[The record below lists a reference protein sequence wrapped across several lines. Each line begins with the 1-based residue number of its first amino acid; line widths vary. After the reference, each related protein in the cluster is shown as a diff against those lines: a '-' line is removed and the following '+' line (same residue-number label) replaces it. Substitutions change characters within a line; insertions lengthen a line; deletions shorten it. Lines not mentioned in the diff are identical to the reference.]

1 MRILGIAAFTEV
13 GRALGRDLAGQL
25 EDSWQISWYESDLKD
40 WCRARFADASAI
52 LFISA
57 CGIAVRTIA
66 PFLQSKTKDPA
77 VLVMDEQAHHVISLV
92 SGHIGGANEL
102 AEEIGAR
109 TGAVPVITTASD
121 VRGKIAVDVFAKKN
135 GLVIANMKDA
145 KKIEAAI
152 LRGEMVGVYC
162 EGAVEGS
169 CPPELVMLE
178 KKESTDKRLFAGKA
192 EQKIMDTASAKECDM
207 AKSGI
212 ALQENG
218 KGNETEPM
226 GNLIWISERTVP
238 SPESSEW
245 PHQVVKDAQVLH
257 LIPRNV
263 VLGVGCRRGKEKEA
277 IEAVVTR
284 VIAES
289 GISREAL
296 CGAASIDLKKEEAGI
311 LDLCSEWDLPYTVF
325 SAEELQRVEGN
336 FTPSSFVAKTT
347 GVDNVCERSAL
358 ALAGAG
364 SHLIH
369 RKQAENGVTAAL
381 AVKEWRIKF
390 EK

>member
-1 MRILGIAAFTEV
+1 MKILGIAAFTEP

-25 EDSWQISWYESDLKD
+25 EDSWQIIWYESNLKD

-135 GLVIANMKDA
+135 ALGIASMKDA

-152 LRGEMVGVYC
+152 LRGEPVGVYC

-169 CPPELVMLE
+169 CPSELVMLE
-178 KKESTDKRLFAGKA
+178 KKESTDIKRDTVSTKA
-192 EQKIMDTASAKECDM
+192 CDTV
-207 AKSGI
+207 KSDI
-212 ALQENG
+212 AVPENC
-218 KGNETEPM
+218 KGNETKPI
-226 GNLIWISERTVP
+226 GNMIWISERTVP
-238 SPESSEW
+238 SPEG
-245 PHQVVKDAQVLH
+245 Q
-257 LIPRNV
+257 
-263 VLGVGCRRGKEKEA
+263 
-277 IEAVVTR
+277 
-284 VIAES
+284 
-289 GISREAL
+289 
-296 CGAASIDLKKEEAGI
+296 
-311 LDLCSEWDLPYTVF
+311 
-325 SAEELQRVEGN
+325 
-336 FTPSSFVAKTT
+336 
-347 GVDNVCERSAL
+347 
-358 ALAGAG
+358 
-364 SHLIH
+364 
-369 RKQAENGVTAAL
+369 
-381 AVKEWRIKF
+381 
-390 EK
+390 

>member
-1 MRILGIAAFTEV
+1 MKILGLAAFTEV
-13 GRALGRDLAGQL
+13 GRALGYDLARVL
-25 EDSWQISWYESDLKD
+25 ENSWEINWYENNLKD
-40 WCRARFADASAI
+40 WCKARFTDADAI
-52 LFISA
+52 LFIGA

-66 PFLQSKTKDPA
+66 PFLQSKIKDPA

-102 AEEIGAR
+102 AEEIGAK

-135 GLVIANMKDA
+135 DLVIASMKAA

-152 LRGEMVGVYC
+152 LRGEPVGVYC
-162 EGAVEGS
+162 EGVVEGS
-169 CPPELVMLE
+169 CPPELVLLE
-178 KKESTDKRLFAGKA
+178 KKESTDKRISAGKA
-192 EQKIMDTASAKECDM
+192 EQ
-207 AKSGI
+207 
-212 ALQENG
+212 
-218 KGNETEPM
+218 NETEPI
-226 GNLIWISERTVP
+226 GNMVWISERTVP
-238 SPESSEW
+238 SPEGSEW
-245 PHQVVKDAQVLH
+245 PQQVVKDAQVLH

-263 VLGVGCRRGKEKEA
+263 VLGVGCRREKEKEA
-277 IEAVVTR
+277 IKEVVTR

-296 CGAASIDLKKEEAGI
+296 VGAASIDLKKEEAGI
-311 LDLCSEWDLPYTVF
+311 LGLCSEWNLPYTVF
-325 SAEELQRVEGN
+325 SAEELQRVKGD

-369 RKQAENGVTAAL
+369 KKYAENGVTAAL
-381 AVKEWRIKF
+381 AVKEWRIRF

>member
-1 MRILGIAAFTEV
+1 MKILGIAAFTEP

-25 EDSWQISWYESDLKD
+25 EDSWQIIWYESNLKD

-135 GLVIANMKDA
+135 ALGIASMKDA

-152 LRGEMVGVYC
+152 LRGEPVGVYC
-162 EGAVEGS
+162 EGAVEGR
-169 CPPELVMLE
+169 CPSELVMLE
-178 KKESTDKRLFAGKA
+178 KKESTDIKRDTVSTKA
-192 EQKIMDTASAKECDM
+192 CDTV
-207 AKSGI
+207 KSDI
-212 ALQENG
+212 AVPENC
-218 KGNETEPM
+218 KGNETKPI
-226 GNLIWISERTVP
+226 GNMIWISERTVP
-238 SPESSEW
+238 SPEGHEW
-245 PHQVVKDAQVLH
+245 PQQVAKDAQVLH

-277 IEAVVTR
+277 IREAVTR

-296 CGAASIDLKKEEAGI
+296 AGAASIDLKKEEAGI
-311 LDLCSEWDLPYTVF
+311 LGLCSEWNLPYTVF
-325 SAEELQRVEGN
+325 TAEELQRVKGD

-369 RKQAENGVTAAL
+369 KKYAENGVTAAL
-381 AVKEWRIKF
+381 AVKEWRIRF

>member
-1 MRILGIAAFTEV
+1 MRILGIAAFTEP
-13 GRALGRDLAGQL
+13 GRALGRDLARQM
-25 EDSWQISWYESDLKD
+25 EDSWQINWYESNLKD

-135 GLVIANMKDA
+135 GLMIASMKDA

-152 LRGEMVGVYC
+152 LRGEAVGVYC

-169 CPPELVMLE
+169 CPPELVMLK

-192 EQKIMDTASAKECDM
+192 EQKIITGSTESCDTCGANEK
-207 AKSGI
+207 
-212 ALQENG
+212 ALI
-218 KGNETEPM
+218 
-226 GNLIWISERTVP
+226 GNLIWISEHTVP
-238 SPESSEW
+238 SPENTEW
-245 PHQVVKDAQVLH
+245 PQQIAKDAQVLH

-277 IEAVVTR
+277 IEEAVTR
-284 VIAES
+284 VLAES
-289 GISREAL
+289 EISHEAL
-296 CGAASIDLKKEEAGI
+296 LGVASIDLKKEEAGI
-311 LDLCSEWDLPYTVF
+311 LGLCSEWNLP
-325 SAEELQRVEGN
+325 
-336 FTPSSFVAKTT
+336 
-347 GVDNVCERSAL
+347 
-358 ALAGAG
+358 
-364 SHLIH
+364 
-369 RKQAENGVTAAL
+369 
-381 AVKEWRIKF
+381 
-390 EK
+390 

>member
-1 MRILGIAAFTEV
+1 MRILGIAAFTEP
-13 GRALGRDLAGQL
+13 GRALGRDLARQM
-25 EDSWQISWYESDLKD
+25 EDSWQINWYESNLKD

-135 GLVIANMKDA
+135 GLMIASMKDA

-152 LRGEMVGVYC
+152 LRGEAVGLYC

-169 CPPELVMLE
+169 CPPELVMLK

-192 EQKIMDTASAKECDM
+192 EQKIITGSTESCDTCGANEK
-207 AKSGI
+207 
-212 ALQENG
+212 ALI
-218 KGNETEPM
+218 
-226 GNLIWISERTVP
+226 GNLIWISEHTVP
-238 SPESSEW
+238 SPENTEW
-245 PHQVVKDAQVLH
+245 PQQIAKDAQVLH

-277 IEAVVTR
+277 IEEAVTR
-284 VIAES
+284 VLAES
-289 GISREAL
+289 EISHEAL
-296 CGAASIDLKKEEAGI
+296 LGVASIDLKKEEAGI
-311 LDLCSEWDLPYTVF
+311 LGLCSEWNLPYTVF
-325 SAEELQRVEGN
+325 SAEELQHVEGT

-364 SHLIH
+364 SRLIH